1 MTTKSNA
8 DCNTA
13 LCQYDSAT
21 RTKFFNGM
29 LLSDEHLRAEQLYH
43 REALKR
49 LNRYMWGAGIVCGLE
64 VEKIGFCLKV
74 HPGFALDCEGN
85 AIEVCRCITIDLAD
99 LCKDRFPGGCAPAGK
114 GEVEKC
120 LTIRYK
126 EIDDGSVAVTTSGDE
141 CTGGAGRP
149 RSQAS
154 RVREGFC
161 LEFSDKCPEGSCT
174 DDDASLIAFLK
185 RIVGT
190 SGIRQAPDGDECM
203 RRTPECPE
211 CDCEGN
217 DCGVCL
223 ASIKIDCEKRTVLE
237 LKGDCRRYVWTAQLL
252 RRLASPATTGVGTQY
267 ATTGVGTQGETD
279 QEVGRMRRAFEE
291 RQEQAPPSTPGRG
304 RKGSGTSRQTG
315 SSSGEGTDE

>member
-8 DCNTA
+8 DCKTA

-43 REALKR
+43 REGLKR

-74 HPGFALDCEGN
+74 HAGFALDCEGN

-99 LCKDRFPGGCAPAGK
+99 LCKDRFPGGCAPAGQ
-114 GEVEKC
+114 GELTKC

-126 EIDDGSVAVTTSGDE
+126 EIDDGSVPVITSDE
-141 CTGGAGRP
+141 CSGGGAKP
-149 RSQAS
+149 RAQAS

-161 LEFSDKCPEGSCT
+161 LEFSDTCPEGSCT

-211 CDCEGN
+211 CECGGN

-223 ASIKIDCEKRTVLE
+223 AWIKINCEKRTVLE

-252 RRLASPATTGVGTQY
+252 RRLAAAPTSGVGTQSEDY
-267 ATTGVGTQGETD
+267 EELD
-279 QEVGRMRRAFEE
+279 RMRRALDE
-291 RQEQAPPSTPGRG
+291 RQEQTPRPTPGRG
-304 RKGSGTSRQTG
+304 RRAGTSRQAG
-315 SSSGEGTDE
+315 SAAGEGTDE

>member
-8 DCNTA
+8 DCKTA

-64 VEKIGFCLKV
+64 VEQIGFCLKV

-85 AIEVCRCITIDLAD
+85 AIEVCRCITIDMAD
-99 LCKDRFPGGCAPAGK
+99 LCKDKFPGGCAPAGR
-114 GEVEKC
+114 GEITKC

-141 CTGGAGRP
+141 CSGAAGKP

-161 LEFSDKCPEGSCT
+161 LEFTDKCPEGSCR
-174 DDDASLIAFLK
+174 DDDGSLIAFLK
-185 RIVGT
+185 RIVQPT
-190 SGIRQAPDGDECM
+190 TRTKVVAEGDECM
-203 RRTPECPE
+203 RRTPECPACE
-211 CDCEGN
+211 CDGD

-223 ASIKIDCEKRTVLE
+223 AKVTIDCDKRTVAE
-237 LKGDCRRYVWTAQLL
+237 PNGDCRTYVWTAQLL
-252 RRLASPATTGVGTQY
+252 RRLAAPATTGVGAQS
-267 ATTGVGTQGETD
+267 ED
-279 QEVGRMRRAFEE
+279 PQELERMRRALEE
-291 RQEQAPPSTPGRG
+291 RQEQSRPPTPGKG
-304 RKGSGTSRQTG
+304 RKAGTSRQAG
-315 SSSGEGTDE
+315 SSAGEGTDE